1 MKLAG
6 LKELLAL
13 EESIVAESLSTSDVA
28 KVKEALLKQNVSA
41 NDQEIRALLSGGDST
56 YFSQFVYKLEKIG
69 FDSAATS
76 YEENKAFWKKI
87 GVTKAIFNKACKD

>member
-41 NDQEIRALLSGGDST
+41 NDQEIRAL
-56 YFSQFVYKLEKIG
+56 
-69 FDSAATS
+69 
-76 YEENKAFWKKI
+76 
-87 GVTKAIFNKACKD
+87 